1 MPTLLNLTVHYETLV
16 SNRYIVFKLAPA
28 LQSGNNS
35 FNTTHVADMS
45 CHKRRFNEKLLLT
58 LCSGDVEFIYQIHIR
73 VVLHTSNGHV
83 LTGNWSDAH
92 TTSFQCRTIEGK

>member
-1 MPTLLNLTVHYETLV
+1 MQL
-16 SNRYIVFKLAPA
+16 
-28 LQSGNNS
+28 GNNS
-35 FNTTHVADMS
+35 SNTIHAADMS

-73 VVLHTSNGHV
+73 VVLNTSLGHV

-92 TTSFQCRTIEGK
+92 TTSFQCRKIEGNKIQNPFEVLDHEICM